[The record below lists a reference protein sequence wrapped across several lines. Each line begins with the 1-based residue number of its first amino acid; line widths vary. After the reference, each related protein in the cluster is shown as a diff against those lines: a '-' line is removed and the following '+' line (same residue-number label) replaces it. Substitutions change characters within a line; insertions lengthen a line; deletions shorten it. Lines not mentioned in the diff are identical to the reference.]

1 MYALVVVISV
11 TEYGHFELQSF
22 GAVFALIY
30 ISFDVDYR
38 QFCECWDLGACKSK
52 NSKLLMPERSLHH
65 N

>member
-38 QFCECWDLGACKSK
+38 QFKRL
-52 NSKLLMPERSLHH
+52 N
-65 N
+65 